1 MIYEMKKKDVEM
13 KKQWEGFKSG
23 NWRHVID
30 VRNFIQKNV
39 TIGVIEMLLELLFI
53 LADRNV
59 GLHVRENTLFKV
71 DATVLQS
78 LCVERGQERES
89 YVESGGNPLVARS
102 IRNRILDHARPPC

>member
-39 TIGVIEMLLELLFI
+39 TPYEGDDSFLEGISERTEKVCNRCKELLKEEIDKGI
-53 LADRNV
+53 LDVETKVVSGIDNFKPGYIDKENEVIV
-59 GLHVRENTLFKV
+59 GLQTEDRKSVV
-71 DATVLQS
+71 
-78 LCVERGQERES
+78 
-89 YVESGGNPLVARS
+89 
-102 IRNRILDHARPPC
+102 

>member
-39 TIGVIEMLLELLFI
+39 TPYEDDNSFLKRISERTE
-53 LADRNV
+53 
-59 GLHVRENTLFKV
+59 KV
-71 DATVLQS
+71 
-78 LCVERGQERES
+78 
-89 YVESGGNPLVARS
+89 
-102 IRNRILDHARPPC
+102 